1 MGMPYRGQAQNMA
14 ANFSIF
20 SVIMELSAVLLKVL
34 SCPVTGNSLVY
45 DREANLLVNK
55 KDGLSYPPLLME
67 YLSSL
72 PQKQEKFN

>member
-1 MGMPYRGQAQNMA
+1 MVMLYRGQAQNIA

-55 KDGLSYPPLLME
+55 KDGLSYPIVDGIPILLASE
-67 YLSSL
+67 AR
-72 PQKQEKFN
+72 KV